1 LSTTAVDPRLHGPVR
16 RRARRTP
23 PLLKAFIVVAV
34 LVVIGSFIKSRV
46 SPRAPGTCLYGCG
59 PSAGPAV
66 PTTHTFTSTTFGFA
80 FDYPAYWRPASGP
93 SHSVANYVVSDSNG
107 SLLSDFQ
114 VAAGTGNQQ
123 PSQLIAAKANSLGQV
138 IQQLQST
145 GGMPGAQIGFTP
157 GQGQFY
163 RGSLVYSSGAEQPV
177 EVAILSVQRSGE
189 WVVVTGVSAY
199 DSKKRAI
206 ANPDF
211 DNALIRWRWTR

>member
-1 LSTTAVDPRLHGPVR
+1 V
-16 RRARRTP
+16 
-23 PLLKAFIVVAV
+23 VVAV

-46 SPRAPGTCLYGCG
+46 SPRSPGTCLYGCG
-59 PSAGPAV
+59 PNVGPAL
-66 PTTHTFTSTTFGFA
+66 PNGHTFTSTTFGFS
-80 FDYPAYWRPASGP
+80 FDYPAYWRAAKGSGDT
-93 SHSVANYVVSDSNG
+93 VANFVVNDSNG

-114 VAAGTGNQQ
+114 VSAGMGNQQ
-123 PSQLIAAKANSLGQV
+123 PSQLIASKAQSLGQV
-138 IQQLQST
+138 IQQLEST

-163 RGSLVYSSGAEQPV
+163 RGSLVYSSGAQQPV
-177 EVAILSVQRSGE
+177 EVAILAVQRSGE

-211 DNALIRWRWTR
+211 DGALIRWTWTR

>member
-1 LSTTAVDPRLHGPVR
+1 MTTTAFDPRLHGPVR

-34 LVVIGSFIKSRV
+34 LVVIGSFIKARV

-59 PSAGPAV
+59 PNVGP
-66 PTTHTFTSTTFGFA
+66 TLRNSQTFTSTTFGFS

-93 SHSVANYVVSDSNG
+93 SDSVANYVVNDRNG
-107 SLLSDFQ
+107 S
-114 VAAGTGNQQ
+114 
-123 PSQLIAAKANSLGQV
+123 LIAAKANSLGQV
-138 IQQLQST
+138 IQQLQTT

-177 EVAILSVQRSGE
+177 EVAVLSVQRSGE